1 MLVDGR
7 ITPQAQ
13 GAKIRAQGAKVR
25 TECAKV
31 FSGLILRRVMNLS
44 SYSQLCLEVV
54 LTVVPLEWS
63 TGISSCW
70 ELNEPNKICNNT
82 IHIHRAILADDDNG
96 S

>member
-13 GAKIRAQGAKVR
+13 GAKVRAQGAKVR

-44 SYSQLCLEVV
+44 SYSQHCLEVV

-63 TGISSCW
+63 TGIGSCW

-82 IHIHRAILADDDNG
+82 IHIHKAILADDDDG